1 MFVVERSGN
10 KSLDKLVEADLD
22 PTRKESTRFERKRA
36 KREQEKKKERTSSRE
51 TERGRKNDQ
60 KEQVIYEWR
69 DSEYL
74 YPVTLFVTERT
85 REGKQRSVLETM
97 VFSTMRGRTRREAKK
112 GEFRPLT
119 RR

>member
-22 PTRKESTRFERKRA
+22 PTRKESTRLERKRA
-36 KREQEKKKERTSSRE
+36 KREQRKKERTSSRE
-51 TERGRKNDQ
+51 MERRRKNDQ

-74 YPVTLFVTERT
+74 YPVTLFVTDRI

-112 GEFRPLT
+112 GELRPLT
-119 RR
+119 RS